1 MREAY
6 LELSEGDAL
15 ALGQAY
21 DFSDVIFTLTHVPPC
36 VVVPPRHL
44 GDRIG
49 DGKLLLVL
57 AHPQDLDNTTIYIMP
72 LSPFTFCTL

>member
-15 ALGQAY
+15 GLGQTS
-21 DFSDVIFTLTHVPPC
+21 DFSDVIFIPTHVPPC

-49 DGKLLLVL
+49 DGKLLLIL
-57 AHPQDLDNTTIYIMP
+57 AHPQDLENTAMHIML